1 MKTAIEPAI
10 KPAIEAAIEPASE
23 PAIKPAIQS
32 AIEPAIEPAIE
43 DVNCFAEYKAM
54 SCNAQQLYCT
64 FIRQCL
70 FMLLNTNT
78 PYVLIDHMKEYSTMR
93 IYLIAAHF

>member
-10 KPAIEAAIEPASE
+10 EPAIEAAIEPAIE
-23 PAIKPAIQS
+23 T

-43 DVNCFAEYKAM
+43 DVNCFAEYKVM

-70 FMLLNTNT
+70 LMLSNTNT
-78 PYVLIDHMKEYSTMR
+78 PYVPIDHMNT
-93 IYLIAAHF
+93 L

>member
-10 KPAIEAAIEPASE
+10 EPVIEAAIEPAIE
-23 PAIKPAIQS
+23 PAIELAT
-32 AIEPAIEPAIE
+32 IEPAIE
-43 DVNCFAEYKAM
+43 DVNCFADYKVM

-70 FMLLNTNT
+70 LMLSNTNT
-78 PYVLIDHMKEYSTMR
+78 PYVPIDHMNT
-93 IYLIAAHF
+93 L